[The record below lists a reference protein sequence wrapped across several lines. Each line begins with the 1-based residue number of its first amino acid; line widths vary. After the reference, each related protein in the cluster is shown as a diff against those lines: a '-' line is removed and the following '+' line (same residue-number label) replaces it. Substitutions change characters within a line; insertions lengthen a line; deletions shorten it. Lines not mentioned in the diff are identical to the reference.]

1 MRSVMGVAAPMA
13 AGGDLGVEERY
24 DLEGEFEAALG
35 ESLDGDEE
43 LASDRAS
50 EHEDSDE
57 GTISLSVL
65 CRCMQVCVYINIYR
79 CVRMNI

>member
-1 MRSVMGVAAPMA
+1 MGVAAPMA

-24 DLEGEFEAALG
+24 DLEGELGAALD
-35 ESLDGDEE
+35 EPLDGDEE

-57 GTISLSVL
+57 GAISLSVL
-65 CRCMQVCVYINIYR
+65 CRCMQVCVYTNIYL
-79 CVRMNI
+79 CVCMDI